1 MLQGAASLLPVMA
14 LGGLCRRKL
23 KFFSR
28 KLCFFSSTWWKNS
41 WHVRCPWR
49 ENDSHCARHE
59 ESRFFFFKKKDFF
72 FYLLCL
78 IFWKGVL
85 FANDVNRER
94 ISALTSNIHR
104 MVRFFFSF
112 SLLWFNFWRV
122 LPTRLFPTWT
132 RLPSLEWLEVL
143 IVFCWMHHA
152 LVWVWLFATPES
164 RYCFC
169 LCMSAFVYWPFC
181 SGFQDSF
188 RHSFVP
194 QFAKEADFARHRLC
208 ESRIKGP
215 RHHLLWVSQ
224 IHLLILLLTLLFRY
238 RYLYNQC
245 GRKRV
250 DCAARA
256 WFSWCGACRHKP
268 SLWKARFHEIRK
280 VSRNMLS
287 L

>member
-1 MLQGAASLLPVMA
+1 M
-14 LGGLCRRKL
+14 
-23 KFFSR
+23 
-28 KLCFFSSTWWKNS
+28 
-41 WHVRCPWR
+41 
-49 ENDSHCARHE
+49 
-59 ESRFFFFKKKDFF
+59 
-72 FYLLCL
+72 LCL

-169 LCMSAFVYWPFC
+169 LCMSAFVYWP
-181 SGFQDSF
+181 
-188 RHSFVP
+188 R
-194 QFAKEADFARHRLC
+194 FAQ
-208 ESRIKGP
+208 
-215 RHHLLWVSQ
+215 VSKTLSD
-224 IHLLILLLTLLFRY
+224 IHLCRNLQKKLILHAIDSVNPGSKDPVIIYCEFLKYT
-238 RYLYNQC
+238 C
-245 GRKRV
+245 
-250 DCAARA
+250 
-256 WFSWCGACRHKP
+256 WFC
-268 SLWKARFHEIRK
+268 F
-280 VSRNMLS
+280 
-287 L
+287 